1 MFKTCAI
8 IPARKGSKKIK
19 NKNIRLLNGHPLIAY
34 SIAAA
39 KLSPLIEQTIVT
51 TDSENIAEIA
61 IKYGAEVPFLRPE
74 NLALDYSTDME
85 FFQHFIDYNKKN
97 NIEVPEYLVHLRP
110 TTPLRD
116 LQVLNSGIKLV
127 LNHPEASSL
136 RSVNPTSVCPYKIFK
151 MEGIFMKD
159 LFPNEIDSE
168 YYNLPRQVFPEM
180 FDPNGYVD
188 VVRYS
193 TIQTG
198 MLHGKKMI
206 GFVTVKCP
214 DIDEEEDFEFAKKV
228 VKDQSFLEIAEYL
241 NKMN

>member
-1 MFKTCAI
+1 MARLCAI

-34 SIAAA
+34 SIAVA

-51 TDSENIAEIA
+51 TDSQQIADIA
-61 IKYGAEVPFLRPE
+61 LKYGAEVPFLRPE

-85 FFQHFIDYNKKN
+85 FFQHFIDFNKKN
-97 NIEVPEYLVHLRP
+97 NIEIPEYLVHLRP
-110 TTPLRD
+110 TTPLRE
-116 LQVLNSGIKLV
+116 LNVLNSGIQMILD
-127 LNHPEASSL
+127 HPEATSL
-136 RSVNPTSVCPYKIFK
+136 RSVNRTSVCPYKIFK
-151 MEGIFMKD
+151 MDGIFMKD
-159 LFPNEIDSE
+159 LFPNELKPE

-206 GFVTVKCP
+206 GYVTEKIP
-214 DIDEEEDFEFAKKV
+214 DIDEKKDFEFARKIAKN
-228 VKDQSFLEIAEYL
+228 KSFLEIAEYL
-241 NKMN
+241 NTMT